1 MAESMG
7 ANNKRSDY

>member
-7 ANNKRSDY
+7 